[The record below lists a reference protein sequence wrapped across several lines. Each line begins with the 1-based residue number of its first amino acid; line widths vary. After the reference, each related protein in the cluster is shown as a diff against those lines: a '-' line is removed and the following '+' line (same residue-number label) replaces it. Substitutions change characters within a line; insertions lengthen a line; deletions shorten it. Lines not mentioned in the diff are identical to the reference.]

1 MNHTILS
8 CRPFFGPVAAQGEEN
23 PRAHGCV
30 CYIVEREDGARRRVN
45 VNGLHVEVGPWVGS
59 WQERLDAE
67 QHVRRLEQRIRK
79 SSRDQGTYVLFGEV
93 EDRFIYISVHSVN
106 DAPLPSQDQYHSEC
120 ADWIR
125 LMIELQQELTEA
137 YARLDAL
144 EV

>member
-8 CRPFFGPVAAQGEEN
+8 CRPFFGPVAAPGEEN

-30 CYIVEREDGARRRVN
+30 CYIVEREDGARRREN
-45 VNGLHVEVGPWVGS
+45 VNGPHVEVGPWVGS

-67 QHVRRLEQRIRK
+67 QHVRRLEQRVRK
-79 SSRDQGTYVLFGEV
+79 SSRDQGTYALFGAV
-93 EDRFIYISVHSVN
+93 EDRRVYIRVYSVN
-106 DAPLPSQDQYHSEC
+106 DATLPSQDQYHSEC

-125 LMIELQQELTEA
+125 LMIERQQELTEA
-137 YARLDAL
+137 CARLDAL